1 MENFQHKLL
10 LTLIVGISS
19 IRWVQSVSFFPSNSA
34 YGIFAA
40 LAVPLDLPHRNV
52 FISYNFE
59 ANYNLPETWG
69 IPPYA
74 TGIEDEDLFE
84 EEARLHS
91 GKTCHNNC
99 TMNSVEATDGQ
110 GEELEEEEENN
121 TTSAEDENMATDQVT
136 NSTETQRRRRRRR
149 RRRSMP
155 SLLTRTHF
163 YRILIDKFERSGFEG
178 EPCLLRLI
186 CETNSSELGYI
197 NGVLGSI
204 IHIMFS
210 PTTSRNENLPLQ
222 YYQAEVDGIHDQ
234 CHHYEEICTE
244 SILDLI
250 STPVHEIIDNLMKN
264 TI

>member
-1 MENFQHKLL
+1 MQYSKYLL
-10 LTLIVGISS
+10 ILALIIGVT
-19 IRWVQSVSFFPSNSA
+19 VQYTQSVSFFPSNSA

-59 ANYNLPETWG
+59 ANYNLPQTWG

-84 EEARLHS
+84 VEGRLNS
-91 GKTCHNNC
+91 GKACNTNC
-99 TMNSVEATDGQ
+99 T
-110 GEELEEEEENN
+110 
-121 TTSAEDENMATDQVT
+121 TTSAETTAGDEDGEETEGNTSAEDL
-136 NSTETQRRRRRRR
+136 STESPSTNATETESRRRRRR
-149 RRRSMP
+149 RRRSMS

-186 CETNSSELGYI
+186 CETNSSELGDI

-204 IHIMFS
+204 MHVMFS

-234 CHHYEEICTE
+234 CHHYEEVCSQ

-250 STPVHEIIDNLMKN
+250 STPVHELIDNLMNNK
-264 TI
+264 I